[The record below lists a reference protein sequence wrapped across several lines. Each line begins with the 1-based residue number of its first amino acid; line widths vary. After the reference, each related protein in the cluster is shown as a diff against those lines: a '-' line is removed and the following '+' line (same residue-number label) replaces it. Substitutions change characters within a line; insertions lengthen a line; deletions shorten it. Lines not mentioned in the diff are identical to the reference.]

1 MSWTKPHS
9 GAPPSPK
16 DQAKAMADL
25 AMTKQS
31 KALRDYGEQ
40 MQNDP
45 TTREAQHALEHW
57 FIAMRALHE
66 AHIEVFRAMRDQA
79 VT

>member
-1 MSWTKPHS
+1 MSVER
-9 GAPPSPK
+9 

-25 AMTKQS
+25 AMVKQQ
-31 KALRDYGEQ
+31 KALRDYGVL
-40 MQNDP
+40 MQINP

-57 FIAMRALHE
+57 FTAMRALHE
-66 AHIEVFRAMRDQA
+66 AHIEIYRAMVADKA